1 VITIIKYERKKS
13 LIKFKNE
20 CNKTTEITKQHT
32 KKGIDITTMTRNID
46 VDSPGTKENPVC
58 IDLDEEGTTPEN
70 PVLIDIDEE
79 AGANRAETAATVPQ
93 PDESISEQRQALEQ
107 TTVPQPD
114 ESISEQLQALEQTAF
129 DTDARWEE
137 ARSENQIS
145 WLATEALM
153 NIAQQASEALKAAR
167 EEARIARENPSE
179 QNGPVPPVLQELEQ
193 ASNVTEANWSS
204 SRDRSRR
211 GWYATDGLMD
221 TAFAAYARLDYA
233 RTEIRVDREDADR
246 DARNA
251 RAERGEAEESVA
263 DRRSRAREIAAATQ
277 RGINNRLRVYE
288 DERARTGHTTT
299 PAYNGANGDD
309 FFGMEGPASRDMAL
323 LFRQNREGRQNG
335 ASELSEAVRVRSGE
349 DTQRRTILQ
358 AQGEGDPHVER
369 DEAIDETSGKKKQC
383 PFCNTAIDEND
394 NEALVVDKVKPDDP
408 PVWDECPICHEIR
421 PKMLYKC
428 CDKKQYSCLSCAKKV
443 GFLPPKSFD
452 EEEK

>member
-1 VITIIKYERKKS
+1 
-13 LIKFKNE
+13 
-20 CNKTTEITKQHT
+20 
-32 KKGIDITTMTRNID
+32 MTRNID
-46 VDSPGTKENPVC
+46 VNSPGTKKNPVC

-70 PVLIDIDEE
+70 PVLIDIDDE
-79 AGANRAETAATVPQ
+79 AGANLAETAATVPQ

-114 ESISEQLQALEQTAF
+114 ESISEQLQALEQNAF

-153 NIAQQASEALKAAR
+153 NIAHQASEALKAAR

-193 ASNVTEANWSS
+193 ASNITEANWSS

-233 RTEIRVDREDADR
+233 RTEIQAEREDADR

-277 RGINNRLRVYE
+277 RGIDNRLRVYH
-288 DERARTGHTTT
+288 DERARAGHTTT

-369 DEAIDETSGKKKQC
+369 DEAIDETSGEKKQC
-383 PFCNTAIDEND
+383 PYCKTNIDEND
-394 NEALVVDKVKPDDP
+394 NDALSVDGVKPDDP
-408 PVWDECPICHEIR
+408 VWGECPICHENR

-428 CDKKQYSCLSCAKKV
+428 CSKKQYSCLSCAKKV
-443 GFLPPKSFD
+443 GFLPPKNYD

>member
-1 VITIIKYERKKS
+1 
-13 LIKFKNE
+13 
-20 CNKTTEITKQHT
+20 
-32 KKGIDITTMTRNID
+32 MTRNID
-46 VDSPGTKENPVC
+46 VNSPGTKENPVC

-70 PVLIDIDEE
+70 PVLIDIDDE
-79 AGANRAETAATVPQ
+79 AGANLAETAA
-93 PDESISEQRQALEQ
+93 
-107 TTVPQPD
+107 TVPQPD
-114 ESISEQLQALEQTAF
+114 ESISEQLQALEQNAF

-153 NIAQQASEALKAAR
+153 NIAHQASEALKAAR

-233 RTEIRVDREDADR
+233 RTEIQVEREHADR

-277 RGINNRLRVYE
+277 RGIDNRLRVYH
-288 DERARTGHTTT
+288 DERARAGHTTT

-323 LFRQNREGRQNG
+323 LFRQEREGRENG
-335 ASELSEAVRVRSGE
+335 ASELSEAVRSRE

-358 AQGEGDPHVER
+358 AQGEGDPHIER

-421 PKMLYKC
+421 PKMIYKC

-443 GFLPPKSFD
+443 GFLPPKNFD